1 MNPVFDESFFQDL
14 LWKSPWVTD
23 REEYILST
31 LCGMLDDAPELGDSE
46 EFISCF
52 DNALLIFAVF
62 RGRWDYDTNRKL
74 IYNRQVRDMLLRYR
88 SDGLDFLKSLI
99 YEVKNGVLMRQAF
112 PITSNPLNLELLDII
127 RLNDAEA
134 CLPQILDHLIA
145 NGIFDD
151 KWRRSV
157 SRDIHSVRQGRKD
170 WEWFYTRYKDAPK
183 KYEPC
188 FDDPVVRTVWRAFRK
203 FRKSGGK
210 G

>member
-1 MNPVFDESFFQDL
+1 M
-14 LWKSPWVTD
+14 D
-23 REEYILST
+23 REKERII
-31 LCGMLDDAPELGDSE
+31 A
-46 EFISCF
+46 
-52 DNALLIFAVF
+52 
-62 RGRWDYDTNRKL
+62 KL
-74 IYNRQVRDMLLRYR
+74 
-88 SDGLDFLKSLI
+88 KA
-99 YEVKNGVLMRQAF
+99 NGCR
-112 PITSNPLNLELLDII
+112 ITKQRMELLDII

-134 CLPQILDHLIA
+134 CPPQILDHLIA